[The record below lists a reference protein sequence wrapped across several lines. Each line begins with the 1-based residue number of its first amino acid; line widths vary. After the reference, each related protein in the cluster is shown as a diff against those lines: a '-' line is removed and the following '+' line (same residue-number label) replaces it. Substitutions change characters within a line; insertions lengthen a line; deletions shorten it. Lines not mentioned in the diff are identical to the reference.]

1 VRGCWPEA
9 QQHTSGRRLPT
20 KVPSSAYAAR
30 VDWSLRGCARKGHVT
45 YSPDEEDLRE
55 RLHVATQAGEAWRCL
70 RCATFVVGEP
80 HDSGPADHA
89 PVVLRGKALK
99 DASILRVLA
108 VERFGR
114 GLLLLVLAYGVIYF
128 ENSRTSINETFRKAI
143 PAAKPLADVFNYDL
157 DASPTVE
164 RLRHVLDSSQ
174 HTLTLVAT
182 ALLAYAA
189 LQLVEGVGL
198 FMLKRWGEYVAVV
211 GTSAFIPLEVYE
223 LTSKVSV
230 LKVLA
235 LLVNLVAVSYLVYS
249 KRLFGVRGGH
259 HAFQAERESESV
271 LEVEAAAMSVSG
283 KHLDAPA

>member
-1 VRGCWPEA
+1 M
-9 QQHTSGRRLPT
+9 
-20 KVPSSAYAAR
+20 
-30 VDWSLRGCARKGHVT
+30 DWSLRGCARKGHVT
-45 YSPDEEDLRE
+45 YSPDEPALGE

-80 HDSGPADHA
+80 HGSGPADQA

-99 DASILRVLA
+99 DATILRVLA

-114 GLLLLVLAYGVIYF
+114 GLLLLILAYGVLYF
-128 ENSRTSINETFRKAI
+128 ESARTSIQDTFAKAI
-143 PAAKPLADVFNYDL
+143 PAAKPLARVFNYDL

-164 RLRHVLDSSQ
+164 RLRHLLDSKQ
-174 HTLTLVAT
+174 HTLTLVVV

-189 LQLVEGVGL
+189 LQLLEGVGL
-198 FMLKRWGEYVAVV
+198 FLLKRWGEYVAVV

-223 LTSKVSV
+223 LTHKITV

-235 LLVNLVAVSYLVYS
+235 LLVNVVAVVYLVSS

-259 HAFQAERESESV
+259 AAFVAERESESL
-271 LEVEAAAMSVSG
+271 LEVEQAAMSVSG
-283 KHLDAPA
+283 KRLP